1 VRVAA
6 CGLARIHSA
15 ARPSAHASNAG
26 AGAPGAAAAA
36 GAAEFVDEFP
46 PHAAAANASRTT
58 DVNLLPED
66 IRTVESFF
74 VSVRDVLIVGAGP
87 SGLATAIAAK
97 QQGLDYAIVEQGVLV
112 NSIFNFPVHMVFFTT
127 PELLEIGGLPLVSP
141 YEKPTRLEALRYY
154 RRVVDAYQLQIAFEE
169 KVVEIEPPSPEATAR
184 PDASPHFVVTTATPR
199 GATRVREAR
208 AVVLAIGYYD
218 LPNYLGIPG
227 EDLPHVSHY
236 YDDAHPYYRK
246 RVVVVGGKN
255 SAAEAALELFRGG
268 AHVTLVHRHAT
279 LGDSIKYWVRP
290 DIENRIK
297 EGSVTARFETCVTEI
312 TPTSVIVT
320 GAGGRDEIPAE
331 QVFLLT
337 GYHADD
343 DLMRRAGIDVD
354 DTTLKPQLNAE
365 TFETNVPNLFIA
377 GGAIAGKQTGSI
389 FIENGRFHGEKIIRI
404 LADRL
409 RQAE

>member
-1 VRVAA
+1 
-6 CGLARIHSA
+6 
-15 ARPSAHASNAG
+15 
-26 AGAPGAAAAA
+26 
-36 GAAEFVDEFP
+36 
-46 PHAAAANASRTT
+46 
-58 DVNLLPED
+58 
-66 IRTVESFF
+66 

-154 RRVVDAYQLQIAFEE
+154 RRVVDTYQIQIAFEE
-169 KVVEIEPPSPEATAR
+169 KVVAIDREGDGT
-184 PDASPHFVVTTATPR
+184 FVVTTATPN
-199 GATRVREAR
+199 GASRVREAR
-208 AVVLAIGYYD
+208 AVVLGIGYYD
-218 LPNYLGIPG
+218 FPNYLSVPG

-236 YDDAHPYYRK
+236 YDDVHPYYRK

-268 AHVTLVHRHAT
+268 AHVTMVHRHAT

-297 EGSVTARFETCVTEI
+297 EGSVAARFDTRVVEI
-312 TPTSVIVT
+312 TPTSVIVE
-320 GAGGRDEIPAE
+320 GHGGRDAIPADH
-331 QVFLLT
+331 VFLLT
-337 GYHADD
+337 GYHPDV
-343 DLMRRAGIDVD
+343 DLMTRAGIHCDPESY
-354 DTTLKPQLNAE
+354 KPELNTE
-365 TFETNVPNLFIA
+365 TYETNVPNLFIA
-377 GGAIAGKQTGSI
+377 GGAIAGKHTGSI
-389 FIENGRFHGEKIIRI
+389 FIENGRFHGEKIIKV

-409 RQAE
+409 RGTE